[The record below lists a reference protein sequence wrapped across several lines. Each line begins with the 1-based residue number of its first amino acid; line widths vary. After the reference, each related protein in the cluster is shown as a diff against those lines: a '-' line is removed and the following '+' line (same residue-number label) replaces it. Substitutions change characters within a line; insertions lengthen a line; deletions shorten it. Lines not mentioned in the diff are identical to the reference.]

1 MRTCLQRHRRE
12 LATLSVGKLKCIE
25 RIRIRR
31 CCSILHSSTRTKRGT
46 SVPKHPRACLGH
58 KHLPLNRNLQ
68 ASPPQRIPQ
77 PTLQAECQAL
87 AYPREGQ
94 VGLKVIS
101 SIWLFIKSIGNSSK
115 KGQRRGQRRKRETS
129 SQAATPFRPSS
140 AATSTTCPE
149 PIHRQALRGTNSGVP
164 CLQTH

>member
-1 MRTCLQRHRRE
+1 MRTCLLKHTRRSG
-12 LATLSVGKLKCIE
+12 TLSADKLKCIE
-25 RIRIRR
+25 RTRIPK
-31 CCSILHSSTRTKRGT
+31 CCSISPSNTRAKRGT
-46 SVPKHPRACLGH
+46 SVPKHLRACLGH
-58 KHLPLNRNLQ
+58 KPLPLNRNLQ

-77 PTLQAECQAL
+77 PPLQAECQAL
-87 AYPREGQ
+87 ACPREGQ